1 LDNFSLTSEIGNK
14 ENEKKSTLQII
25 RPPRCR
31 MLHLR
36 FDPYGTE
43 KSLDLVPDIPQFE

>member
-1 LDNFSLTSEIGNK
+1 MK
-14 ENEKKSTLQII
+14 KKKKKSTLQII